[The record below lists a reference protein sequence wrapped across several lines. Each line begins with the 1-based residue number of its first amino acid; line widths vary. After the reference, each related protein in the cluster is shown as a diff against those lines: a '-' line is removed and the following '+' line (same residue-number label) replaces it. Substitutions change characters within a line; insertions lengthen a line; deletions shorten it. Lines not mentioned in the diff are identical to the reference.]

1 MPLAGSTANVARR
14 PFHHRCKASFW
25 SKSARVLLD
34 AEFWPIQTSKR
45 VGGFRLLRSATPE
58 LLVTWDR
65 GFHDYAM
72 LWAVRER
79 EQPVGVIS
87 MY

>member
-14 PFHHRCKASFW
+14 PFPRCKASFW
-25 SKSARVLLD
+25 SKSARALLD
-34 AEFWPIQTSKR
+34 AEFWPIQTSE
-45 VGGFRLLRSATPE
+45 RLLRSVTPE
-58 LLVTWDR
+58 MLVTWDR

-72 LWAVRER
+72 LGAVR
-79 EQPVGVIS
+79 EQPVGVIT